1 MATMFLS
8 KLNDM
13 RKSYRRPS
21 IDISCKMLL
30 NLAKRFQR
38 RFLEINQPETRIAH
52 MAAMHIG

>member
-1 MATMFLS
+1 VIAP

-13 RKSYRRPS
+13 RKSYKRPF

-30 NLAKRFQR
+30 NVAKQFQR

-52 MAAMHIG
+52 MATMHIG